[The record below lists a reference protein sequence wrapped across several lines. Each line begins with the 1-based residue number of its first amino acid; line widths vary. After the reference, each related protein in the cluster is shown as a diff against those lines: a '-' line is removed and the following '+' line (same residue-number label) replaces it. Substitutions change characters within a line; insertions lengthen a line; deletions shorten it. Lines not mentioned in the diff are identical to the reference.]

1 MVRISI
7 PTLPP
12 APHVPANALTLLPT
26 RLAAAHLASFLEAGQ
41 GRTLMI
47 TGAGVSVDS
56 GIRAYRGKEGH
67 YSNPNYKFLEMYLP
81 VRQVLMKICRPIL
94 YHELVE
100 DTTRGEMF
108 RCETTSW
115 SSGSADLSGLLGDDV
130 GVSHLLVSS
139 QLISL

>member
-12 APHVPANALTLLPT
+12 TPHVPPSALTLLPT
-26 RLAAAHLASFLEAGQ
+26 RLAAAHLASFLDEGQ

-67 YSNPNYKFLEMYLP
+67 YSNPNYK
-81 VRQVLMKICRPIL
+81 
-94 YHELVE
+94 
-100 DTTRGEMF
+100 
-108 RCETTSW
+108 
-115 SSGSADLSGLLGDDV
+115 
-130 GVSHLLVSS
+130 
-139 QLISL
+139 